1 MDKIEVVEAEVAFE
15 AEALFAFVKLYFEF
29 ARHEEGQ
36 WPKVE
41 VAGVGDVV
49 NDGALFDALVGSTW
63 GRLSALTEEQQ
74 NAACK

>member
-15 AEALFAFVKLYFEF
+15 AEALFAFVKLYLEF

-49 NDGALFDALVGSTW
+49 DDGALPDALFRAPG

-74 NAACK
+74 NGACK

>member
-15 AEALFAFVKLYFEF
+15 AEALFAFVKLYLEF

-49 NDGALFDALVGSTW
+49 DDGALPDALFRAPGGRPST
-63 GRLSALTEEQQ
+63 LTEEQQ
-74 NAACK
+74 NGACK